1 MKKFYLGIDAGGTSY
16 DVIVVNTDNEILFKC
31 RKEALHLNNV
41 GPENFSNHICNAIE
55 SILKQRKYKLTNCKG
70 ICIGV
75 AGARFEKDRN
85 ILRKYLQNLLGFN
98 NLIIETDTEIARY
111 AAFGG
116 EDGISLICGT
126 GSILFGKI
134 KNNSYRIGGWG
145 KILGDEG
152 SGYKIGLEALKILT
166 KEFDLK
172 IFTSR
177 LAKNLLLKYSITN
190 ENIIDKIYRQN
201 FNIQSIA
208 PLVIDLAGK
217 NDKDC
222 LGILKDASA
231 ELIKLIE
238 IFFKLTKIKKV
249 NFALSGSLIEKNKFF
264 SGILHKEIIKNFG
277 NRINIISKI
286 HSPEYGAYLM
296 AKIRYEK

>member
-16 DVIVVNTDNEILFKC
+16 DVIAVNTFNKILFKC
-31 RKEALHLNNV
+31 HKEALHINNV
-41 GPENFSNHICNAIE
+41 GPENFSNHISDTIK

-75 AGARFEKDRN
+75 AGARFKKDRK
-85 ILRKYLQNLLGFN
+85 IIRKFLQNLLGIN

-111 AAFGG
+111 GAFGG
-116 EDGISLICGT
+116 EDGILLICGT

-134 KNNSYRIGGWG
+134 KNELYRIGGWG

-166 KEFDLK
+166 KEFDSK

-190 ENIIDKIYRQN
+190 KNILDKIYRQN

-208 PLVIDLAGK
+208 PLVIELAGK
-217 NDKDC
+217 KDKDS
-222 LGILKDASA
+222 LGIIKNASS
-231 ELIKLIE
+231 ELSKLIE

-249 NFALSGSLIEKNKFF
+249 NLALSGSLVEKNKFF
-264 SGILHKEIIKNFG
+264 SDNLKKEIAGKFG
-277 NRINIISKI
+277 DRINIISKK
-286 HSPEYGAYLM
+286 HSPEFGACLI
-296 AKIRYEK
+296 AKNKYEK